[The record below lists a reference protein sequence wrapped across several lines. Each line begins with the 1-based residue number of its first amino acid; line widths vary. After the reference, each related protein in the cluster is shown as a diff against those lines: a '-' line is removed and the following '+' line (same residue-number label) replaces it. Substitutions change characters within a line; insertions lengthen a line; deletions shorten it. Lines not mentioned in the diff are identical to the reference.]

1 MGNHMDHILI
11 NPNQLCYYGIKVQ
24 ENPILETVLSII
36 TEENE
41 LCMELAIE
49 GTVVYAEKFT
59 PSDQELHQC
68 PHIIL
73 ASPHACNP

>member
-1 MGNHMDHILI
+1 MLD
-11 NPNQLCYYGIKVQ
+11 
-24 ENPILETVLSII
+24 TALSVI

-41 LCMELAIE
+41 LCIELVMA
-49 GTVVYAEKFT
+49 GTVVYAETFT

-73 ASPHACNP
+73 SSPHAWDPQNVFFPRA